1 MLLTES
7 EVGNLKGLC
16 ENEVRER
23 IKKYGYNELPSSGK
37 RGLFKIALGSLKE
50 PMFLLLV
57 ACGMAYFF
65 IGDIQEAIL
74 LLGFVAVII
83 GITIYQE
90 GKTENALGA
99 LRDMSSPRALV
110 VRNGE
115 HKRIAGRDVVKDDI
129 VLLREGDRV
138 PADSMVLWERN
149 LSVDESLLTGE
160 SVPVKKRAAEN
171 NSDKQKQHSG
181 ENSPFLY
188 CGSLVVHGQ
197 SASRVITTGF
207 DTEIGK
213 IGKSLQN
220 IREEKT
226 PLQKQTNNLVKNIFI
241 IVIVLCLVIVG
252 FYWLVKNDWLGG
264 ILSGLTLAMAMIPEE
279 FPVVLTIFLA
289 MGAWRIAKQKV
300 LARKISAVEILGA
313 CTVLCVDKTGTLTQN
328 KMSIK
333 KLFSCGKLYDVPD
346 NSSFILPEEFH
357 NLVEYGILASA
368 KDPFDP
374 MEKALR
380 ELGKKTLA
388 NTEHIHKKWLL
399 AKEYPLSKEL
409 MALSHICEFM
419 EQKKFVVSSKG
430 APEAIASLCHM
441 NSQEKKEMAKHANA
455 MASEGLRVLGVARSF
470 LKSKEFPSSQHDFE
484 FEFMGLM
491 GFADP
496 IRETVPSAIKEC
508 YSAGIKVI
516 MITGDYST
524 TAKNIGRQIGLR
536 NPDEAVSGH
545 ELQNMNSEVLKK
557 RIENVNIFSRMAPEQ
572 KLSIVDV
579 LKSNGEIVA
588 MTGDGVNDAPALRS
602 AHIGIAM
609 GERGTDVARESS
621 EMVLLDDNFST
632 IVEAVKMGRRIY
644 DNLKK
649 AMAYIVSVHIPIAGV
664 SLIPVLAGW
673 PVVLYP
679 IHIAFLELIIDPA
692 CSTVFELEPS
702 EPNIMKRP
710 PRNSKQ
716 PLFGKKMLLL
726 SSLQGLF
733 SMLIVIA
740 VFKMALD
747 YGQSEE
753 EARALSFAV
762 LIISNICLILTNRS
776 WSKNIV
782 SSLAT
787 FNKALFWVVSG
798 AISFLAIVLY
808 VPSLRNVFHFGP
820 MHPDD
825 VLIFFT
831 AGILSIVWFELIKF
845 VCRRKNI
852 ELLED

>member
-1 MLLTES
+1 MSLTES
-7 EVGNLKGLC
+7 EVGNLKGLS
-16 ENEVRER
+16 ENEVQER

-37 RGLFKIALGSLKE
+37 RSLFKIALGALKE

-57 ACGMAYFF
+57 ACGMAYLV
-65 IGDIQEAIL
+65 IGDVQEAIL

-110 VRNGE
+110 IRNGE
-115 HKRIAGRDVVKDDI
+115 HKRIAGREVVKNDI

-138 PADSMVLWERN
+138 PADSIVLWERN

-160 SVPVKKRAAEN
+160 SVPVKKRSPEN
-171 NSDKQKQHSG
+171 DSIKRKQPGG

-188 CGSLVVHGQ
+188 CGSLVVCGQ
-197 SASRVITTGF
+197 SVSRVITTGF
-207 DTEIGK
+207 DTEMGK
-213 IGKSLQN
+213 IGKSLQR

-226 PLQKQTNNLVKNIFI
+226 PLQKQTNSLVKNIFI
-241 IVIVLCLVIVG
+241 IVIVLCSVIVG
-252 FYWLVKNDWLGG
+252 FYGLVKNEWLMG

-300 LARKISAVEILGA
+300 MARKISAVEILGA

-333 KLFSCGKLYDVPD
+333 KLFSCGKLYDAPSNNNFV
-346 NSSFILPEEFH
+346 LPEEFH
-357 NLVEYGILASA
+357 NLIEYGILASA

-409 MALSHICEFM
+409 MALSHICELT

-430 APEAIASLCHM
+430 APESIASLCHM
-441 NSQEKKEMAKHANA
+441 NGQEKKEMDIYANT
-455 MASEGLRVLGVARSF
+455 MADEGLRVLGVARSF

-484 FEFMGLM
+484 FEFIGLI

-496 IRETVPSAIKEC
+496 IRKTVPQAIKEC

-516 MITGDYST
+516 MITGDYPT
-524 TAKNIGRQIGLR
+524 TAKNIGKQIGLK
-536 NPDEAVSGH
+536 NFGEIITGY
-545 ELQNMNSEVLKK
+545 ELKNISPKTLQK
-557 RIENVNIFSRMAPEQ
+557 RIGYVSIFSRMAPEQ
-572 KLSIVDV
+572 KLSIIDA

-609 GERGTDVARESS
+609 GEKGTDVARESS

-632 IVEAVKMGRRIY
+632 IVGAVKMGRRIY

-649 AMAYIVSVHIPIAGV
+649 AMAYIISVHIPIAGV
-664 SLIPVLAGW
+664 SLVPVLAGW
-673 PVVLYP
+673 PIVLHP

-692 CSTVFELEPS
+692 CSTVFESES
-702 EPNIMKRP
+702 EEPNIMKRS
-710 PRNSKQ
+710 PRNPRQ

-726 SSLQGLF
+726 SSMQGLF
-733 SMLIVIA
+733 SMFIVII

-753 EARALSFAV
+753 EARALSFAT

-787 FNKALFWVVSG
+787 FNKALFWVILG
-798 AISFLAIVLY
+798 AISFLALVLY
-808 VPSLRNVFHFGP
+808 VPLLRDIFHFGP
-820 MHPDD
+820 MHLND
-825 VLIFFT
+825 IFIFVS
-831 AGILSIVWFELIKF
+831 AGILSIVWFEFVKF
-845 VCRRKNI
+845 TCRRKGI
-852 ELLED
+852 ELLEN